1 MNSQMAIVATVEILK
16 KYMLRDVVG
25 EKTKPCS
32 ALYSMIKNGV

>member
-1 MNSQMAIVATVEILK
+1 LK

-32 ALYSMIKNGV
+32 ALYSMIKNGVWIIMEVIAGV